1 MLTSQS
7 VSQRRHDLCMSIMKR
22 IPPTSNEPLIQA
34 NLIYLAIITD
44 RVPIIP
50 PFVPS
55 HIGGDAGS
63 IAFGDIFNTTR
74 LGKSIGIPVVEWK
87 DVKKS
92 GSSVVDELGCW
103 DIWQATQYDEHFPR
117 RSGML
122 SQLNLGR

>member
-1 MLTSQS
+1 M
-7 VSQRRHDLCMSIMKR
+7 
-22 IPPTSNEPLIQA
+22 QA

-63 IAFGDIFNTTR
+63 IAFGDVFNTTR
-74 LGKSIGIPVVEWK
+74 LGESIGIPVIEWK
-87 DVKKS
+87 DVKRP
-92 GSSVVDELGCW
+92 GSEVVDEVGCW
-103 DIWQATQYDEHFPR
+103 DIWQATQYDEDFPR

-122 SQLNLGR
+122 TQLNLGMCSSYYPDNDEF